1 MTPPGDP
8 IERLV
13 AELSKLP
20 GIGRKTA
27 ARLAFHIL
35 GEEAEYARSLAEALV
50 EVKEKVSFCRECF
63 NYAVGDLCAICSSP
77 RRDKG
82 LVCVVERVQDLLALE
97 GAGGFGGVYH
107 VLHGVLSPLDE
118 VGPEEIRIQELLER
132 VRRGGVREI
141 VLATGT
147 GVEGEATALYL
158 SRELKGAGVGLS
170 RIAYGVPIGGELEY
184 LDRAT
189 LSRALEGRT
198 RIG

>member
-118 VGPEEIRIQELLER
+118 VGPEEIRIRELLER